1 MSERVLSDAFYAHAT
16 EVIARYPVPRSA
28 LIMLLH
34 DAQDEVGYITDD
46 VIREVGD
53 LLNLNSADVA
63 GVATFYTMFK
73 RRHPGKYLISLCTE
87 PGCGMFGADD
97 TADKLRELVGPE
109 SETTSDGLMS
119 WEQVECLA
127 FCGAAPAA
135 QVNYRDIPNLTSE
148 RSIRLCEA
156 LRGGRELKDVI
167 DELRADAKLPVFDG
181 SASANGSA
189 SEKESADA

>member
-1 MSERVLSDAFYAHAT
+1 VSERVLSPSFYTRAA
-16 EVIARYPVPRSA
+16 EVIARYPVARSA

-53 LLNLNSADVA
+53 LMDLSAADVA
-63 GVATFYTMFK
+63 GVVTFYTMFK
-73 RRHPGKYLISLCTE
+73 RKHPGKYLISLCTE
-87 PGCGMFGADD
+87 PGCAMFGADD

-135 QVNYRDIPNLTSE
+135 QVNYRDVPNLTSE

-156 LRGGRELKDVI
+156 LRGGRELKEVI
-167 DELRADAKLPVFDG
+167 EELRADAKLPMRWT
-181 SASANGSA
+181 
-189 SEKESADA
+189 ADA